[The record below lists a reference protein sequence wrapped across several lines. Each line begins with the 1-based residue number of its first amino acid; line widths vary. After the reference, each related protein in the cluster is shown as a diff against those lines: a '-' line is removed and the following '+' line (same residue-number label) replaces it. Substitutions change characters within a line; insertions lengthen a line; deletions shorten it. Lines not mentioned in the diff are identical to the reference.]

1 MLVGHLTL
9 LYNMSMKKCDL
20 CPRNCNIDRT
30 KTKGLCGE
38 KEKMSVN
45 TYSVFMFEEPPISGT
60 RGSGAIFFSGCSLK
74 CVFCQNYEIS
84 HNGHGTKVSPLGLV
98 EIMKELEGKGVHNI
112 NLVSPTHFANEIIE
126 ALKIYKPKV
135 PVVWNTHGYEKVE
148 TIKKLLPYIDIF
160 LTDFKYF
167 RPETA
172 KKYSNCPDYVENAK
186 AALNEMVK
194 NKQLEFDGEML
205 KQGVIVRH
213 LILPL
218 HTQESKQVLDY
229 LKQNYDKQILVSVMS
244 QFTPFGECDKFP
256 EINRKLTSREMK
268 SVNNHFLE
276 LDLDGFIQNSKSAD
290 TCFIPNWNK

>member
-1 MLVGHLTL
+1 
-9 LYNMSMKKCDL
+9 MKKCDL

-38 KEKMSVN
+38 KEEMSVN

-60 RGSGAIFFSGCSLK
+60 HGSGAIFFSGCSLK

-84 HNGHGTKVSPLGLV
+84 HSGHGTKVSPLGLV
-98 EIMKELEGKGVHNI
+98 KIMKELESKGVHNI
-112 NLVSPTHFANEIIE
+112 NLVSPTHFADAIIE
-126 ALKIYKPKV
+126 ALKIYKPNV

-148 TIKKLLPYIDIF
+148 TIQKLLPFVDIF

-205 KQGVIVRH
+205 NQGVIVRH

-229 LKQNYDKQILVSVMS
+229 LKQNYDNQILVSVMS
-244 QFTPFGECDKFP
+244 QFTPFGECDRFP

-268 SVNNHFLE
+268 SVNNYFLE

>member
-1 MLVGHLTL
+1 
-9 LYNMSMKKCDL
+9 MSMKKCDL

-45 TYSVFMFEEPPISGT
+45 TYSVFMFEEPPISGI

-84 HNGHGTKVSPLGLV
+84 HNGHGTKVTPLGLV
-98 EIMKELEGKGVHNI
+98 KIMKELESKGVHNI
-112 NLVSPTHFANEIIE
+112 NLVSPTHFADEIIE
-126 ALKIYKPKV
+126 ALKIYKPNV

-148 TIKKLLPYIDIF
+148 TIQKLLPYVDIF

-194 NKQLEFDGEML
+194 NKPLEFDGEML

-244 QFTPFGECDKFP
+244 QFTPFGECDRFP
-256 EINRKLTSREMK
+256 EINRKLTPREISTTNK
-268 SVNNHFLE
+268 YFLE

>member
-1 MLVGHLTL
+1 
-9 LYNMSMKKCDL
+9 MKKCDL

-38 KEKMSVN
+38 KEEMSVN

-60 RGSGAIFFSGCSLK
+60 HGSGAIFFSGCSLK

-84 HNGHGTKVSPLGLV
+84 HSGHGTKVSPLGLV
-98 EIMKELEGKGVHNI
+98 KIMKELESKGVHNI
-112 NLVSPTHFANEIIE
+112 NLVSPTHFADAIIE
-126 ALKIYKPKV
+126 ALKIYKPNV

-148 TIKKLLPYIDIF
+148 TIQKLLPFVDIF

-205 KQGVIVRH
+205 NQGVIVRH

-229 LKQNYDKQILVSVMS
+229 LKQNYDNQILVSVMS
-244 QFTPFGECDKFP
+244 QFTPFGECDKYP

-268 SVNNHFLE
+268 SVNNYFLE

>member
-1 MLVGHLTL
+1 
-9 LYNMSMKKCDL
+9 MSMKKCDL

-38 KEKMSVN
+38 KEEMSVN

-84 HNGHGTKVSPLGLV
+84 HSGHGTKVSPLGLV
-98 EIMKELEGKGVHNI
+98 EIMKELESKGVHNI
-112 NLVSPTHFANEIIE
+112 NLVSPTHFADEIIE
-126 ALKIYKPKV
+126 ALKIYKPNV

-148 TIKKLLPYIDIF
+148 TIQKLLPYVDIF

-194 NKQLEFDGEML
+194 NKPLEFDGEML
-205 KQGVIVRH
+205 KRGVIVRH

-244 QFTPFGECDKFP
+244 QFTPFGECDRFP
-256 EINRKLTSREMK
+256 EINRKLTSREIK

>member
-1 MLVGHLTL
+1 
-9 LYNMSMKKCDL
+9 MSMKKCDL

-38 KEKMSVN
+38 KEEMSVN

-60 RGSGAIFFSGCSLK
+60 HGSGAIFFSGCSLK

-84 HNGHGTKVSPLGLV
+84 HSGNGIKVSPLGLV
-98 EIMKELEGKGVHNI
+98 KIMKELESKGVHNI
-112 NLVSPTHFANEIIE
+112 NLVSPTHFADAIIE
-126 ALKIYKPKV
+126 ALKIYKPNV

-148 TIKKLLPYIDIF
+148 TIQKLLPFVDIF

-205 KQGVIVRH
+205 NQGVIVRH

-229 LKQNYDKQILVSVMS
+229 LKQNYDNQILVSVMS
-244 QFTPFGECDKFP
+244 QFTPFGECDKYP

-268 SVNNHFLE
+268 SVNNYFLE

>member
-1 MLVGHLTL
+1 
-9 LYNMSMKKCDL
+9 MSMKKCDL

-38 KEKMSVN
+38 KEEMSVN

-84 HNGHGTKVSPLGLV
+84 HSGHGTKVSPLGLV
-98 EIMKELEGKGVHNI
+98 EIMKELESKGVHNI
-112 NLVSPTHFANEIIE
+112 NLVSPTHFADEIIE
-126 ALKIYKPKV
+126 ALKIYKPNV

-148 TIKKLLPYIDIF
+148 TIQKLLPYVDIF

-205 KQGVIVRH
+205 KRGVIVRH

-244 QFTPFGECDKFP
+244 QFTPFGECDRFP
-256 EINRKLTSREMK
+256 EINRKLTSREIK